1 MQCSEI
7 ERLHP
12 AGGNSL
18 KSVSGGN
25 KARQNRT
32 HLNKSAIKVPENKT
46 LFFSLLTAGNILKG
60 GVATSITASVPSFLN
75 TIPILSFKSQEG
87 WRKEVNNHS

>member
-1 MQCSEI
+1 MQCSET

-18 KSVSGGN
+18 NSVSGGN
-25 KARQNRT
+25 KAPQNRT
-32 HLNKSAIKVPENKT
+32 HLNKSAIKVPENKI
-46 LFFSLLTAGNILKG
+46 LFFSFLLLSAGNILKG

-75 TIPILSFKSQEG
+75 TLFRFYRANH
-87 WRKEVNNHS
+87 RKAGEKR